1 MEKVLL
7 TGFSGFLGST
17 ILNFLESENYE
28 IIKAGR
34 NKESDIQFNLL
45 KDTLPKVDVE
55 YVIHVAGKAHVIP
68 KTELEKEAFFKVNFI
83 GTRNLIDGLNLKK
96 LKTFIF
102 ISTVA
107 VYGVDSGELIEE
119 NHPLKGDT
127 PYALSKIKAEEL
139 LIDFGKRNNIK
150 IVILRL
156 PLITGKNPVGNL
168 SSIIKAIQ
176 KGYYFRIGEGEAK
189 RSLISAL
196 DVANVI
202 PHLMQIS
209 GVFNYT
215 DCHHP
220 DIAEIDSIIADKYN
234 KHIRK
239 LPKNLL
245 SVVAKFGDI
254 VPIFPFNSNKFKKL
268 TSTLTFSNRKILSVI
283 DYRPVR
289 GMRDIL

>member
-1 MEKVLL
+1 MGKVLL

-45 KDTLPKVDVE
+45 KDTLPKVDVD

-83 GTRNLIDGLNLKK
+83 GTKNLVDGLNLKK

-102 ISTVA
+102 ISSVA

-119 NHPLKGDT
+119 NHPLKGNT

-176 KGYYFRIGEGEAK
+176 KGYYFRIGKGEAK

-202 PHLMQIS
+202 PHLLNLN
-209 GVFNYT
+209 GVYNYT

-220 DIAEIDSIIADKYN
+220 EIAEIDSAIAREYN
-234 KHIRK
+234 KKIRK
-239 LPKNLL
+239 LPKIILK
-245 SVVAKFGDI
+245 VIGKFGDI
-254 VPIFPFNSNKFKKL
+254 IPLFPFNSNKFEKL
-268 TSTLTFSNRKILSVI
+268 TSTLTFSNRKILKKI
-283 DYRPVR
+283 NYRPLS
-289 GMRDIL
+289 GLKDIV